1 MPCHAMLTVA
11 TAEGLLVQ
19 FCCDGQ
25 QERIAHERK
34 LKDEEE
40 RKARGDGGAARAL
53 MVSPETEPSSSE
65 PRHNPRERLAVA
77 GGDLQC

>member
-53 MVSPETEPSSSE
+53 MVRRPTEPE
-65 PRHNPRERLAVA
+65 PKPRRNRF
-77 GGDLQC
+77 

>member
-1 MPCHAMLTVA
+1 MAIISA
-11 TAEGLLVQ
+11 AA
-19 FCCDGQ
+19 

-53 MVSPETEPSSSE
+53 MVRRPIEPEPK
-65 PRHNPRERLAVA
+65 PRRNRF
-77 GGDLQC
+77 